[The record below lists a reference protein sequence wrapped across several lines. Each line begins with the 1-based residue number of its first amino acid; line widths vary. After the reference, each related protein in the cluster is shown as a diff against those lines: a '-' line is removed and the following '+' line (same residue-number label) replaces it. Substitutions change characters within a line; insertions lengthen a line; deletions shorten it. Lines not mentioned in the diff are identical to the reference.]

1 MSAVLPNGYAVY
13 RNVLAP
19 ATLSGLRDAITE
31 TIDRT
36 ARALR
41 APFEE
46 SAPDARFEQRLER
59 IAVRDAAYA
68 NALFHAVMADAHRDP
83 RLGRLAAERSLSE
96 RVAETLCPLR
106 VTGQVIRPRA
116 AVASLSHA
124 GSPWHQ
130 DVLQPSAAPGSC
142 GSVRLACWIPLT
154 DVDEQTGAL
163 EVIPGAWPEPLP
175 HATNGAGQLHV
186 DEDRLPLDARRAIP
200 LLAGDVLV
208 LDRFVPHRSL
218 PVRAGCVRWAIVMWV
233 KASPRE
239 KEG

>member
-1 MSAVLPNGYAVY
+1 
-13 RNVLAP
+13 
-19 ATLSGLRDAITE
+19 
-31 TIDRT
+31 
-36 ARALR
+36 
-41 APFEE
+41 
-46 SAPDARFEQRLER
+46 
-59 IAVRDAAYA
+59 
-68 NALFHAVMADAHRDP
+68 
-83 RLGRLAAERSLSE
+83 
-96 RVAETLCPLR
+96 
-106 VTGQVIRPRA
+106 
-116 AVASLSHA
+116 
-124 GSPWHQ
+124 
-130 DVLQPSAAPGSC
+130 
-142 GSVRLACWIPLT
+142 VRLACWIPLT